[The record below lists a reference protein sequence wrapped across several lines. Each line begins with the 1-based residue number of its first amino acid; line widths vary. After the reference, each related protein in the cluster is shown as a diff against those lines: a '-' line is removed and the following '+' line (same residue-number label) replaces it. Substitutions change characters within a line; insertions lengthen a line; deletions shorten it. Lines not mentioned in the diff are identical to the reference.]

1 VSGVSVLTLNKGRR
15 PHLDNLLAGLAR
27 GAPPDEC
34 VVVEMG
40 GDESPLP
47 ALPFPVRRVMLPAEG
62 LALAGAR
69 NAARRAATGETLIFL
84 DVDCIPSRTLV
95 TGLAE
100 AARARDG
107 LICCEILYLP
117 AGAAEGAWTE
127 AGLEALGQTHPVR
140 SFPAEGLAEID
151 NAGLFWSLAFAVRA
165 ASFDRIGGFDED
177 FSGYGGEDT
186 DLAFRAAAAGLP
198 LLFAG
203 GMRAF
208 HQHHA
213 SCDPPLQHFS
223 DIVRNSRRF
232 HARHGFWPMSG
243 WLDAFA
249 GLGLIAPDRARDLT
263 VLRAPTPEEI
273 AAARLA
279 PERVF

>member
-1 VSGVSVLTLNKGRR
+1 MSGVSVLTLNKGRR

-69 NAARRAATGETLIFL
+69 NAA
-84 DVDCIPSRTLV
+84 PLV